1 MAISE
6 RIRFF
11 RNLRGMTQKYLGTVV
26 GFPEKTADIRMA
38 QYESSSRTPKADL
51 TNSLAEVLAFRRSP
65 CPCPI
70 LTAILA

>member
-1 MAISE
+1 MAIGE

-26 GFPEKTADIRMA
+26 GFPEKTADIALRK
-38 QYESSSRTPKADL
+38 SWT
-51 TNSLAEVLAFRRSP
+51 FRRSP